1 MAEVEAT
8 KALSGLLS
16 GIAQKE
22 FYNNAEVTEE
32 LLRTEL
38 FPEMPQEE
46 FTTLHSKMRSL
57 LKVPHHRHDGTTSAR
72 KQNVIIIMLYIQPAP
87 PLLWYTF
94 V

>member
-22 FYNNAEVTEE
+22 FYKNADVTEE

-57 LKVPHHRHDGTTSAR
+57 LKVPHHRHDGTTFVR
-72 KQNVIIIMLYIQPAP
+72 KRSFSVFQIF
-87 PLLWYTF
+87 TS
-94 V
+94 

>member
-57 LKVPHHRHDGTTSAR
+57 LKVPHHCHDGTTSVR
-72 KQNVIIIMLYIQPAP
+72 KQSLSLHLNVLTAATK
-87 PLLWYTF
+87 LF
-94 V
+94 

>member
-8 KALSGLLS
+8 KALSGLLN

-22 FYNNAEVTEE
+22 FYYNSDVTEQ

-57 LKVPHHRHDGTTSAR
+57 LKVPHHRHDGTTSDR
-72 KQNVIIIMLYIQPAP
+72 KHFFTVPV
-87 PLLWYTF
+87 F
-94 V
+94 